1 MTEPHI
7 DSRTLSLVTPGGLT
21 SEVTVRAL
29 TALQLFDYQ
38 TYLADVEWPAQP
50 PEGDDKATHKYT
62 LQVQRVVYELNATMA
77 AFGLQYLHPAESI
90 EEVKARVIR
99 SYPLPDHIMRL
110 ALAVKEL
117 SGLAQPPAAEEEKT
131 AQEGDAKEPADPKK
145 A

>member
-50 PEGDDKATHKYT
+50 PEGDDKAAHKYT

-131 AQEGDAKEPADPKK
+131 AQEGDSKEPADQKK

>member
-7 DSRTLSLVTPGGLT
+7 DSRTIKLRTPRGLE
-21 SEVTVRAL
+21 SDVTVRAL

-38 TYLADVEWPAQP
+38 TYLADIEWPAQP
-50 PEGDDKATHKYT
+50 PEGDDKAAHKYT

-90 EEVKARVIR
+90 EEVKARVIS

-117 SGLAQPPAAEEEKT
+117 SGLAQPPTAEEEKT

>member
-7 DSRTLSLVTPGGLT
+7 DSRTIKLRTPRGLE
-21 SEVTVRAL
+21 SDVTVRAL
-29 TALQLFDYQ
+29 TALQLFEYQ

-50 PEGDDKATHKYT
+50 QEGDDKAAHKYT

>member
-7 DSRTLSLVTPGGLT
+7 DSRTIKLRTPRGLE
-21 SEVTVRAL
+21 SDVTVRAL

-50 PEGDDKATHKYT
+50 PEGDDKAAHKYT

-90 EEVKARVIR
+90 EEVKALVIR

-117 SGLAQPPAAEEEKT
+117 SGLAQPPATEEEKT

>member
-7 DSRTLSLVTPGGLT
+7 DTRTLSLVTPGGLT

-50 PEGDDKATHKYT
+50 PEGDDKAAHKYT

>member
-29 TALQLFDYQ
+29 TALQLVDYQ

-50 PEGDDKATHKYT
+50 PEGDDKAAHKYT

-117 SGLAQPPAAEEEKT
+117 SGLAQPPAADEEKAVEEGE
-131 AQEGDAKEPADPKK
+131 AQEPADPKK

>member
-1 MTEPHI
+1 
-7 DSRTLSLVTPGGLT
+7 
-21 SEVTVRAL
+21 
-29 TALQLFDYQ
+29 
-38 TYLADVEWPAQP
+38 
-50 PEGDDKATHKYT
+50 
-62 LQVQRVVYELNATMA
+62 MA

-131 AQEGDAKEPADPKK
+131 AQEGDSKEPADPKK

>member
-50 PEGDDKATHKYT
+50 PEGDDKAAHKYT

-131 AQEGDAKEPADPKK
+131 AQEGDSKEPADPKK

>member
-50 PEGDDKATHKYT
+50 LEGDAKAAHKYT
-62 LQVQRVVYELNATMA
+62 LQVQRVIFELNATMA
-77 AFGLQYLHPAESI
+77 AYGLHYLNPADTLDE
-90 EEVKARVIR
+90 ARQRVMN

-110 ALAVKEL
+110 ALAVKAL
-117 SGLAQPPAAEEEKT
+117 SGLATPAPSAGEP
-131 AQEGDAKEPADPKK
+131 QGDDGTTKEPADPKK

>member
-50 PEGDDKATHKYT
+50 PEGDDKAAHKYT

-110 ALAVKEL
+110 AMAVKEL

>member
-7 DSRTLSLVTPGGLT
+7 DSRTLNLVTPGGLT

-50 PEGDDKATHKYT
+50 PEGDDKAAHKYT

-77 AFGLQYLHPAESI
+77 AFGLQYLHPADSI
-90 EEVKARVIR
+90 EEVRSRVIR

-117 SGLAQPPAAEEEKT
+117 SGLAQPPAADEEKAVEEGE
-131 AQEGDAKEPADPKK
+131 AQEPADPKK
-145 A
+145 V

>member
-50 PEGDDKATHKYT
+50 LEGDAKAAHKYT
-62 LQVQRVVYELNATMA
+62 LQVQRVIYELNATMA
-77 AFGLQYLHPAESI
+77 AYGLHYLNPADTLDE
-90 EEVKARVIR
+90 ARLRVMS

-110 ALAVKEL
+110 ALAVKAL
-117 SGLAQPPAAEEEKT
+117 SGLATPAPSAGES
-131 AQEGDAKEPADPKK
+131 QEDDGESKEPVDPKK

>member
-50 PEGDDKATHKYT
+50 LEGDDKAAHKYT

-77 AFGLQYLHPAESI
+77 AFGLQYLHPADSI
-90 EEVKARVIR
+90 EEVRSRVIR

-117 SGLAQPPAAEEEKT
+117 SGLAQPPAADEEKAVEEGE
-131 AQEGDAKEPADPKK
+131 AQEPADPKK